1 METPVLILAA
11 GRSSRMRGADKLL
24 QPVGGVPLLRRQV
37 LSAMTTGGP
46 VLVALPGPDDPRAAV
61 LQGLPAVVV
70 PVPDAAQGMSASLRR
85 GVLALPDCDRFLVLL
100 PDLAE
105 LAPEDL
111 RAALD
116 APATAPDALIWR
128 GATEDGKPGHP
139 ILFDATLRPEFADLT
154 GDTGGAPIIAA
165 HADRVHLVPLPGQR
179 ARRDLD
185 TPEDWDR
192 FRRDTGL

>member
-37 LSAMTTGGP
+37 LSAMTTGGR
-46 VLVALPGPDDPRAAV
+46 VMVALPGPNDPRAAV
-61 LQGLPAVVV
+61 LQGLPAAIV

-85 GVLALPDCDRFLVLL
+85 GVQALPDCDRFLVLL

-111 RAALD
+111 HTVLD
-116 APATAPDALIWR
+116 APGTAPDALIWR

-139 ILFDATLRPEFADLT
+139 ILFDAALRPDFADLT

-185 TPEDWDR
+185 TPEDWAA
-192 FRRDTGL
+192 FRVETGL

>member
-37 LSAMTTGGP
+37 LSAMTTGGR
-46 VLVALPGPDDPRAAV
+46 VMVALPGPNDPRAAV
-61 LQGLPAVVV
+61 LQGLPVAIV
-70 PVPDAAQGMSASLRR
+70 PVPDAAQGMSISLRR
-85 GVLALPDCDRFLVLL
+85 GVRALPDCDRFLVLL

-111 RAALD
+111 RAVLD
-116 APATAPDALIWR
+116 APGTAPDALIWR
-128 GATEDGKPGHP
+128 GATEEGKPGHP
-139 ILFDATLRPEFADLT
+139 ILFDAALRPDFADLS

-165 HADRVHLVPLPGQR
+165 HANRVHLVALPGQR

-185 TPEDWDR
+185 TPEDWAA
-192 FRRDTGL
+192 FRLETGL